1 MLKVL
6 AVPGKCAAQAVVA
19 VPPAVPRSDHLE
31 KPTLICLPAFW
42 TVAQVHPE
50 CAMKPLT

>member
-19 VPPAVPRSDHLE
+19 VPPAVPRSDHLGE
-31 KPTLICLPAFW
+31 THTDLPSCILDCG
-42 TVAQVHPE
+42 TSTP
-50 CAMKPLT
+50 